1 MRTMKAR
8 FQGAMEEIRSKEIE
22 TVSISCFFVFVRLF
36 VSRSNGEREK
46 AVERRDRKVI
56 EGFL

>member
-1 MRTMKAR
+1 
-8 FQGAMEEIRSKEIE
+8 MEEIRSKEIE